1 MLAYV
6 KITNHPVFTDVERYV
21 NVYGINQLNTLPGQ
35 EIIDFKYKVEYFRDG
50 ENITHTLNAPNK
62 PWTIDNNR
70 KVFQRDPV
78 TGEKIPNPDYEP
90 NYPLIDGLNN
100 IYATEP
106 DNEDEQ
112 FVMVNAFDYFWGL
125 FNSGTPLDVLFGQ
138 YIPSDDLEHKRFD

>member
-21 NVYGINQLNTLPGQ
+21 NVYGINQLNTLSGQ
-35 EIIDFKYKVEYFRDG
+35 EIIDFKYKVEYFKDG
-50 ENITHTLNAPNK
+50 EDITRTLNAPTK

-70 KVFQRDPV
+70 KVFRRDPV

-90 NYPLIDGLNN
+90 NYPLIDGLND
-100 IYATEP
+100 IYSTEP

-125 FNSGTPLDVLFGQ
+125 FNSGAPLDVLFGQ
-138 YIPSDDLEHKRFD
+138 YIPMDDLEHKRFD